1 MQPFIP
7 KENNIVILQESYV
20 DALGCMMVYAP
31 FDMKALN
38 YVMNG
43 EETSLFP
50 ILPSGFTISRN
61 GKPDVPEGQS
71 AEVGKSGGSLVT
83 LMFQIL
89 ASSPCR
95 MSMVDIEFVSNV
107 NALVTST
114 IENIKDA
121 LNCSDSK

>member
-20 DALGCMMVYAP
+20 DALGCMMLYAP

-43 EETSLFP
+43 EDTSLFP
-50 ILPSGFTISRN
+50 ILPSGFTISRDA
-61 GKPDVPEGQS
+61 KPDVPAGQ
-71 AEVGKSGGSLVT
+71 SGGSLVT

-89 ASSPCR
+89 ASSPSR

-121 LNCSDSK
+121 LNCSHSK

>member
-1 MQPFIP
+1 MQPFVP

-20 DALGCMMVYAP
+20 DALGCVMVYAP

-38 YVMNG
+38 NAMIG
-43 EETSLFP
+43 EDSSRFP
-50 ILPSGFTISRN
+50 ILPSGFTISRDY
-61 GKPDVPEGQS
+61 KSDVPEGQS
-71 AEVGKSGGSLVT
+71 GEVGKSEGSLVT

-89 ASSPCR
+89 ASSPSR
-95 MSMVDIEFVSNV
+95 MTIVDIEFVENV

-114 IENIKDA
+114 IENIKEA